1 MGGTRE
7 HKQREHKQALF
18 VPSPRPQTKLV
29 KTGYIHAYYDVIT
42 NDVLITFSED
52 DRGGGEGETP
62 VVSDER
68 MEDMPT
74 LTLSLDN
81 DDDTPPSKPVAEA
94 KVLTNC
100 QRHVENGA
108 QLSAKLKRCTARVI
122 DKRSL
127 ASKSSNMR
135 SWITKGDESKAII
148 TRDNVSFLSA
158 VKQAQSENSK
168 PSTSL
173 PSATKLP
180 ANVCSVSVQNKA
192 EGISSDITGL
202 SIQGTNEQSGTEK
215 NIQVTSLSSL
225 KQEKTSAVVNK
236 HAMANPAKSSIVTVP
251 RLLHPLANNQNIRIS
266 SLSQTPTDLSKNVQL
281 PNKNLGA
288 ENSSKSASGIS
299 LLSQGTRGMADSNN
313 TTLLKGKPIGL
324 IHLKGKHSPL
334 RP

>member
-62 VVSDER
+62 VVSEER
-68 MEDMPT
+68 MEDMQT
-74 LTLSLDN
+74 LTLSLGN

-100 QRHVENGA
+100 QRHVENGV

-122 DKRSL
+122 DKSSL
-127 ASKSSNMR
+127 TSKCSNTR
-135 SWITKGDESKAII
+135 LWTTKGYESKAII
-148 TRDNVSFLSA
+148 TSDNVSFLSA
-158 VKQAQSENSK
+158 VKQTLSEKSK

-192 EGISSDITGL
+192 EGISRDISGL
-202 SIQGTNEQSGTEK
+202 SIQGTNKQSGAAK

-236 HAMANPAKSSIVTVP
+236 HALGNPAKSSIVTVP
-251 RLLHPLANNQNIRIS
+251 RVIHPLANNQNIRVS
-266 SLSQTPTDLSKNVQL
+266 SLTQIPTDLNKNVKL
-281 PNKNLGA
+281 LNKDFSSGA
-288 ENSSKSASGIS
+288 ANSSKSVSSIS
-299 LLSQGTRGMADSNN
+299 LLSEGSRGMADCEKA
-313 TTLLKGKPIGL
+313 TLLKGKPIGL
-324 IHLKGKHSPL
+324 IHLKGKHSP
-334 RP
+334 

>member
-1 MGGTRE
+1 M
-7 HKQREHKQALF
+7 
-18 VPSPRPQTKLV
+18 
-29 KTGYIHAYYDVIT
+29 IT

-52 DRGGGEGETP
+52 DRGGEETP

-94 KVLTNC
+94 KVLINC
-100 QRHVENGA
+100 QRHVENGV

-158 VKQAQSENSK
+158 VKQALSENSK

-180 ANVCSVSVQNKA
+180 ANVCSVTVQNKA
-192 EGISSDITGL
+192 EDISRDISGL
-202 SIQGTNEQSGTEK
+202 SIQGTNKQSETAK
-215 NIQVTSLSSL
+215 NIQVTSSSSE

-236 HAMANPAKSSIVTVP
+236 HALANPAKISIETVP
-251 RLLHPLANNQNIRIS
+251 HVIHPLANNQNIRVS
-266 SLSQTPTDLSKNVQL
+266 SLTQIPTDLSKNVQL

-288 ENSSKSASGIS
+288 EKSSKSTSGIS
-299 LLSQGTRGMADSNN
+299 LLSESTRGMADSNN
-313 TTLLKGKPIGL
+313 ITLLKGKPIGL
-324 IHLKGKHSPL
+324 IHLKGKHSP
-334 RP
+334 